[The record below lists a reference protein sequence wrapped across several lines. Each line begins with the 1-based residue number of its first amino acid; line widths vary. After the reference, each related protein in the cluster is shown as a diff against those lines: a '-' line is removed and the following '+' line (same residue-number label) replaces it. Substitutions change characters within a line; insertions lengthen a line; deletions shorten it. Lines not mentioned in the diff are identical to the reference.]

1 MGAPIGGRGGLL
13 GTLLPRSIG
22 TRLLLAFLGMSAIT
36 ALLGAWGI
44 YRVESLGRIDAAIF
58 DRPLAALD
66 DAREA
71 GTVFEQLDN
80 DQFWDGI
87 PSLLGKGGPDPRE
100 RLLRTL
106 DKASAHAASPGAIAA
121 VFRVRVVAV
130 AWLALRRA
138 NAPDAVLDPLGVE
151 VRRALDALIGQTAE
165 DGRAGRR
172 QATEAA
178 NAALAL
184 SGALTI
190 GAVGLSLLLSVL
202 LSRQIIRP
210 LRAAASVAD
219 RIAEGKFETPIP
231 AGHRDEA
238 GILLSSMAAMQGR
251 IRDMVEAESKR
262 RRSAQ
267 GRLIEALE
275 SSTEAMLLLDRE
287 GKIIVANSRV
297 GEFLAAL
304 GARIKEGADFIDA
317 FPKDDS
323 GWAERVST
331 PGELMLPN
339 GSWLSISREE
349 TVDGGSFLIL
359 SEITLRKSYER
370 KLEAAAYEDP
380 LTGINNRTYLLDRLD
395 QELGDAEKPTHGV
408 MFVANVDRFRQINNA
423 HGQLVGD
430 IVLVALATR
439 LAAVT
444 APADICAR
452 IGGDEFVVWFRHVAP
467 AERDALISRLQA
479 SLTLPIPVGE
489 HMLAPRLSAGL
500 AYAGTDRAPG
510 HDLLRD
516 ARAALDKARVAGGN
530 RMEVFDDALR
540 AESRIRQR
548 IERELD
554 GAIRNREIHLEYQ
567 PLVDLASGRLSG
579 FEALARWR
587 HAEIGPIPPM
597 RFIPIAEETGAIVA
611 LGEFVLQEAAN
622 QADLWARNHELGGNL
637 TIAVNL
643 SPRQIA
649 DPRNARRILDYFDR
663 HEVAASRIKLEITEG
678 VLLADPVA
686 MLDLLKEF
694 KARGV
699 ELSLDD
705 FGTGYSSLSYLHKFP
720 FDVLKIDRSFVTGLA
735 ESAETRRLVRT
746 IIELG
751 QDLGLRIVAEGVETR
766 EQAEHLKAL
775 GCNLGQGFY
784 FSRPLDPARATE
796 MLGMARL
803 WPLSNC

>member
-1 MGAPIGGRGGLL
+1 
-13 GTLLPRSIG
+13 
-22 TRLLLAFLGMSAIT
+22 MSAIT

-44 YRVESLGRIDAAIF
+44 SRVESLSRSDAAIF
-58 DRPLAALD
+58 DRTLAALD
-66 DAREA
+66 DARAA
-71 GTVFEQLDN
+71 GTIFEQLDN
-80 DQFWDGI
+80 VQFWQGV
-87 PSLLGKGGPDPRE
+87 PGRLEAGGEDRRR
-100 RLLRTL
+100 RLLDTL
-106 DKASAHAASPGAIAA
+106 DEAAAHAASPGAIAA
-121 VFRVRVVAV
+121 AFRVRILAV

-138 NAPDAVLDPLGVE
+138 DAPDTVLVPLGLE
-151 VRRALDALIGQTAE
+151 VRRALDALIGQTAM
-165 DGRAGRR
+165 DGLNGRR
-172 QATEAA
+172 QAAEAA

-184 SGALTI
+184 SGVLTI

-202 LSRQIIRP
+202 LSRQIVRP
-210 LRAAASVAD
+210 LREAASVAD
-219 RIAEGKFETPIP
+219 RIAEGRFETPIP
-231 AGHRDEA
+231 AGRRDEA

-251 IRDMVEAESKR
+251 IRDMVEAESRR

-287 GKIIVANSRV
+287 GRIVVANSRV
-297 GEFLAAL
+297 GEFLAVL

-317 FPKDDS
+317 FPGDDQ
-323 GWAERVST
+323 GWAKRVAT

-339 GSWLSISREE
+339 GSWLRVSREE

-380 LTGINNRTYLLDRLD
+380 LTGINNRAYLLDRLD
-395 QELGDAEKPTHGV
+395 QETGDAEAPPHGV
-408 MFVANVDRFRQINNA
+408 MLVANIDRFRQINNA
-423 HGQLVGD
+423 HGQQVGD
-430 IVLVALATR
+430 IVLVTLATR
-439 LAAVT
+439 LAAL
-444 APADICAR
+444 AGPADVCAR
-452 IGGDEFVVWFRHVAP
+452 VGGDEFVVWFRGVAP
-467 AERDALISRLQA
+467 AERAGLLERLQA
-479 SLTLPIPVGE
+479 SLTQPIPVGE

-500 AYAGTDRAPG
+500 AYAGTERASG
-510 HDLLRD
+510 NDLLRD
-516 ARAALDKARVAGGN
+516 ARAALDKARTAGGN
-530 RMEVFDDALR
+530 RMEVFDDTLR
-540 AESRIRQR
+540 SESRISRR

-579 FEALARWR
+579 FEALARWS

-597 RFIPIAEETGAIVA
+597 RFIPIAEESGAIVA
-611 LGEFVLQEAAN
+611 LGEFVLEEAAR
-622 QADLWARNHELGGNL
+622 QAALWAHDHGIGGNL

-663 HEVAASRIKLEITEG
+663 HEITASRIKLEITEG

-686 MLDLLKEF
+686 MLDLLREF
-694 KARGV
+694 KSRGV

-735 ESAETRRLVRT
+735 ESADTRRLVRT

-751 QDLGLRIVAEGVETR
+751 QDLGLRIVAEGVETG
-766 EQAEHLKAL
+766 EQADHLKAL

-803 WPLSNC
+803 WP